1 VTISPIDGDNHVD
14 AIVRLL
20 SIAHPNYPLTVADHK
35 EYKRFNDDMFRREW
49 VAQDNSGHVCGYAII
64 SQNHHEYTEG
74 KYDIDLVVAPDKR
87 RQGIG
92 TRLLQELMETAA
104 EQSAIGV
111 RCYTD
116 RTDAAGSEWA
126 VKLGFERTLVCCDVV
141 LDVSECQIP
150 STNTLAENA
159 AALGIRV
166 STFAAEMDSDPDSA
180 RKFHAL
186 STLIRRDIPGPDVLQ
201 DVPFEQFAKSLE
213 SPNRLGD
220 AQFVAIRDGQW
231 IGMSTLWRRDADDV
245 LQTGATGVLREERG
259 KGIAMLLKYH
269 AVQYAKDRGAPQII
283 TDNAEQNAPMRA
295 INKKLRFVALPETW
309 LMEKSLV

>member
-1 VTISPIDGDNHVD
+1 MTISPIDGDSHVD

-49 VAQDNSGHVCGYAII
+49 VALDDAGHVCGYAII

-74 KYDIDLVVAPDKR
+74 KYDIELVVAPDQR

-92 TRLLQELMETAA
+92 TRLLQVLMETAV

-150 STNTLAENA
+150 SANTLADNA

-166 STFAAEMDSDPDSA
+166 STFADEMASDPSA
-180 RKFHAL
+180 PHKFHAL
-186 STLIRRDIPGPDVLQ
+186 SSEIRRDIPGPDVLE
-201 DVPFEQFAKSLE
+201 DVPFEQFLKSLD

-231 IGMSTLWRRDADDV
+231 VGMSTLWRRGADDV
-245 LQTGATGVLREERG
+245 LQTGATGVVREERG
-259 KGIAMLLKYH
+259 KGIAMLLKYY

-295 INKKLRFVALPETW
+295 INKKLGFVALPETW

>member
-1 VTISPIDGDNHVD
+1 
-14 AIVRLL
+14 
-20 SIAHPNYPLTVADHK
+20 
-35 EYKRFNDDMFRREW
+35 MFRREW
-49 VAQDNSGHVCGYAII
+49 VAQDDSGHVCGYAII

-92 TRLLQELMETAA
+92 IRLYNKLMATAA
-104 EQSAIGV
+104 EQNAIGV

-126 VKLGFERTLVCCDVV
+126 IKQGFERTLVCCDVV
-141 LDVSECQIP
+141 LDVESCKIP
-150 STNTLAENA
+150 SMDALAKQAE
-159 AALGIRV
+159 ALGIRV
-166 STFAAEMDSDPDSA
+166 SNFAAEMDLDPDA
-180 RKFHAL
+180 AKKFHAL

-220 AQFVAIRDGQW
+220 AQFVAIRDGRW

-245 LQTGATGVLREERG
+245 LQTGATGVIREERG

-295 INKKLRFVALPETW
+295 INKKLGFVALPETW